1 MGGKPELSDG
11 GLDMNN
17 DSAEC
22 GWEQLQQ
29 RLEQKFCKY
38 LKNSSET
45 IEYKQQTEEQFVQT
59 LQLLPEK

>member
-1 MGGKPELSDG
+1 
-11 GLDMNN
+11 MNN